1 LTNSVGFGKTR
12 GFSAGTGLEGKGGL
26 LNTGLLATGGLD
38 NCPSELDFSG
48 SFSVKVF
55 DWVVFSSA
63 DDVIMGSDFDW
74 LTSGDSDSDSD
85 MDGFAGSSISKQKI
99 KIIVTEKNYNRV

>member
-1 LTNSVGFGKTR
+1 
-12 GFSAGTGLEGKGGL
+12 
-26 LNTGLLATGGLD
+26 
-38 NCPSELDFSG
+38 
-48 SFSVKVF
+48 
-55 DWVVFSSA
+55 
-63 DDVIMGSDFDW
+63 MGSDFDW

>member
-1 LTNSVGFGKTR
+1 MTNSVGFGKTR

-63 DDVIMGSDFDW
+63 DDVIMRSDFDW

-85 MDGFAGSSISKQKI
+85 MDGFAGGSISKQKI

>member
-1 LTNSVGFGKTR
+1 MTNSVGFGKTR

-85 MDGFAGSSISKQKI
+85 MDGFAGGSISKQKI
-99 KIIVTEKNYNRV
+99 KIIVTEKKYNRV

>member
-55 DWVVFSSA
+55 D
-63 DDVIMGSDFDW
+63 
-74 LTSGDSDSDSD
+74 
-85 MDGFAGSSISKQKI
+85 
-99 KIIVTEKNYNRV
+99 